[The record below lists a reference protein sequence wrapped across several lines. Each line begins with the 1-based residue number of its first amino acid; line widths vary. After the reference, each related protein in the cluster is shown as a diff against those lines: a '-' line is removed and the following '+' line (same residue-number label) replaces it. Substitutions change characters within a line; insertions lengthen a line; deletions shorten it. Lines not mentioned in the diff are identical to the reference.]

1 MTRGIFIT
9 LEGNEGCGKST
20 QIRLLYKALRESG
33 RTVLLT
39 REPGGTRVG
48 DAIRKVLLDR
58 RHIRLT
64 GVSETLLY
72 MASRAQLTQEV
83 IRPALRRGVIVLCD
97 RWIDA
102 TYAYQGFG
110 GGVDRGWI
118 RRIGDFA
125 TSGLRPDRT
134 IWLDLALETGLRRAA
149 RRGSKDRIES
159 KTLAYHRRVRRGY
172 LHLARTD
179 ARRFRRLRVKDTED
193 AGAVQKRVLEAL
205 ADVL

>member
-1 MTRGIFIT
+1 MSRGLFIT

-20 QIRLLYKALRESG
+20 QIRLLYKALRERG
-33 RTVLLT
+33 RSVLLT
-39 REPGGTRVG
+39 REPGGTHAG
-48 DAIRKVLLDR
+48 DAIRKILLDR
-58 RHIRLT
+58 RQIRL
-64 GVSETLLY
+64 GAASETLLY

-83 IRPALRRGVIVLCD
+83 ILPALQRGSIVLCD

-110 GGVDRGWI
+110 GGVDPRWI

-125 TSGLRPDRT
+125 TGGLRPDRT
-134 IWLDLALETGLRRAA
+134 IWLDLPLETGLRRAA
-149 RRGSKDRIES
+149 RRGIRDRVES

-172 LHLARTD
+172 LHLARIQ
-179 ARRFRRLRVKDTED
+179 ARRFRRLRIRETEEVRT
-193 AGAVQKRVLEAL
+193 VQARLLREL